1 MFMKSYTI
9 HYDRTLLLG
18 KGIINLLL
26 LVIIFIAMG
35 FLPLNPIGVFMML
48 TLCWFTGKWGGRA
61 IYRFIKHKPLCV
73 LREKEIE
80 IAMPSGDGKIMAVK
94 DMEDVEIKEETHRIR
109 MVIHGKNIHH
119 PSGVYLVDM
128 HHPFTH
134 DQLNQDKAHLYS
146 WLQKHHIPMR
156 MVVDVKKEVKISV

>member
-1 MFMKSYTI
+1 MKSYTI
-9 HYDRTLLLG
+9 HYDRTLLIT
-18 KGIINLLL
+18 KGITLLFAL
-26 LVIIFIAMG
+26 MVSFTLMG
-35 FLPLNPIGVFMML
+35 SFPLNPIGVFMML
-48 TLCWFTGKWGGRA
+48 TLCWFFGKWGGKA
-61 IYRFIKHKPLCV
+61 IYRFIKRKPLCV

-80 IAMPSGDGKIMAVK
+80 IAMPGGDGKVMAIK
-94 DMEDVEIKEETHRIR
+94 DIEDVEIKEEAHRIC